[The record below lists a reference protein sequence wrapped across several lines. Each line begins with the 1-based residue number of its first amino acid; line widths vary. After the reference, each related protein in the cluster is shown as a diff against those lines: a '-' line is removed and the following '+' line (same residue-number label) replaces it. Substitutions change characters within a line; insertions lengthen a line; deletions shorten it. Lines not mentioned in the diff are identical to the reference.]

1 MTTRLTLIL
10 VAALASAPVVFAP
23 AGLRVHVNSVAG
35 WAMEHNETVRV
46 DLPSAHAGTDC
57 VIAPNLRPHRV
68 ASVGG
73 MPSSGP
79 TELASGGS
87 VACVRTAASGS

>member
-23 AGLRVHVNSVAG
+23 AGLRVHVNSFAG
-35 WAMEHNETVRV
+35 WAAEHNETARV

-68 ASVGG
+68 AGIAG
-73 MPSSGP
+73 MPSISP

-87 VACVRTAASGS
+87 VACLRTAANGS